1 MLQKTVIAAHGIPEV
16 IISDRGATYT
26 SKFWQTVTA
35 QLGIK
40 HKCSTAFHPQT
51 DGQTERMNQTV
62 EQYLRAYVNYEQNDW
77 VSHLPMAQ
85 YAYNNAENEKTKMTP
100 FFANYSFNPTIIGP
114 HSRES
119 LSLPAMENAKRLR
132 GLHDQLQK
140 DAEFINLT
148 MNNYYDKRHEDVP
161 P

>member
-1 MLQKTVIAAHGIPEV
+1 MTKVEYDSIWTVTDLLTKYTYFIPYQEKSTAEHLAYMLQRTVIAAHGIPEV
-16 IISDRGATYT
+16 IISDRGAIYT

-51 DGQTERMNQTV
+51 DRQTERMNQTV

-100 FFANYSFNPTIIGP
+100 FFANYRYNPVI
-114 HSRES
+114 
-119 LSLPAMENAKRLR
+119 
-132 GLHDQLQK
+132 
-140 DAEFINLT
+140 
-148 MNNYYDKRHEDVP
+148 
-161 P
+161 